1 MYLPVYTALKIE
13 DENIKG
19 KETPGMIVSDKNVK
33 DANYSHVN
41 LMQKTKPPLGLRK

>member
-13 DENIKG
+13 DENIKR

-33 DANYSHVN
+33 DANYSPCQFDAEN
-41 LMQKTKPPLGLRK
+41 QAPIRS